1 MNTRFQ
7 PVAWVLLPALLLS
20 AASVFGQGGGGGGGR
35 RGGAFGGGSFDPADI
50 LKRADD
56 NSNGIIEPSEVT
68 NRSRMFIER
77 AAERAKLDMTK
88 PMPIDKLLPAM
99 KANFDDYRKQQ
110 EAGGGRG
117 PGGTPPSSSSSS
129 STLSPASS
137 SPALVTSSGFG
148 ATSGR
153 AGAITALDA
162 KFDQSV
168 IDYVNGTL
176 LREQDTNGDGHIDKT
191 EWVKGKWS
199 STNPP
204 ENSDLNHDGKL
215 SREELCI
222 RISKSRGIPIK
233 GESTSSSS
241 GPPSGTP
248 PAGLGGARPSGG
260 PPGVG
265 GSSAYGK
272 QGKGEKISSATKK
285 SYRFLTP
292 TERLPKDMPEWF
304 VKGDTD
310 GDGQIMMAEYALSWT
325 EAEAAKFA
333 KYDLNGDGIITPAE
347 CLAVEKPK

>member
-1 MNTRFQ
+1 MSFRFQ
-7 PVAWVLLPALLLS
+7 PITCFVVAAVLLS
-20 AASVFGQGGGGGGGR
+20 AVSAYGQRER
-35 RGGAFGGGSFDPADI
+35 RREGYDPADM
-50 LKRADD
+50 LKRMDD
-56 NSNGIIEPSEVT
+56 NKNGMIEPSEISGQ
-68 NRSRMFIER
+68 NRMFIDR
-77 AAERAKLDMTK
+77 AAERANLDK
-88 PMPIDKLLPAM
+88 SKAMPIDKLLPAM
-99 KANFDDYRKQQ
+99 QAISEEYRKQRD
-110 EAGGGRG
+110 GGRG
-117 PGGTPPSSSSSS
+117 PGGTPPSN

-137 SPALVTSSGFG
+137 SPAPVTSSGFE

-153 AGAITALDA
+153 AGAITSLEAR
-162 KFDQSV
+162 FDPSV

-191 EWVKGKWS
+191 EWAKGKWS

-222 RISKSRGIPIK
+222 RISKSRGIPFK
-233 GESTSSSS
+233 GEPTSSSS
-241 GPPSGTP
+241 GPPSGAP
-248 PAGLGGARPSGG
+248 PAGLGGSRPSGS
-260 PPGVG
+260 PPGA
-265 GSSAYGK
+265 SSSSTYGK
-272 QGKGEKISSATKK
+272 QGKGDKTASTTKK

-304 VKGDTD
+304 VKSDAD

-333 KYDLNGDGIITPAE
+333 KYDLNGDGIITPSE

>member
-1 MNTRFQ
+1 MNIRLQ
-7 PVAWVLLPALLLS
+7 PVAWVVLPALLLS
-20 AASVFGQGGGGGGGR
+20 AAIAFGQGGGGR
-35 RGGAFGGGSFDPADI
+35 RGAFGGGSFDPADI

-68 NRSRMFIER
+68 GRNRMFIER

-137 SPALVTSSGFG
+137 SPAPVTSSGFG

-222 RISKSRGIPIK
+222 RVSKSRGIPIK
-233 GESTSSSS
+233 GEPTSSSS
-241 GPPSGTP
+241 GPPSGAP
-248 PAGLGGARPSGG
+248 PAGLGGARPSGS
-260 PPGVG
+260 PPGTS

-272 QGKGEKISSATKK
+272 QAKGDKTASTTKK

-304 VKGDTD
+304 VKSDAD
-310 GDGQIMMAEYALSWT
+310 GDGQIMMAEYAASFT
-325 EAEAAKFA
+325 ESIAAEFA

-347 CLAVEKPK
+347 CLAVEKTK